1 MCSLSRYLVVGGFAG
16 IAASSL
22 TRSDLVGVLAAAV
35 AVLVVLAAE
44 RVVPS
49 RLGRSS
55 CALPVSTDRDV
66 ATSPQHSD
74 DEHHEQVR
82 VRTDR

>member
-55 CALPVSTDRDV
+55 CALPMPDIQDSAKALKCADGER
-66 ATSPQHSD
+66 
-74 DEHHEQVR
+74 R
-82 VRTDR
+82 